1 MFKKGEVVK
10 IGKSV
15 FLVENVWKGDV
26 NVIYRLRD
34 RNGRIYGWNVPVKE
48 TFWSNKRLIHLAPDL
63 VPEHPRAIPEKE
75 TNIYWSN
82 SCGDLHYGGFYDVNK
97 DDLPQSLQT
106 IYDEWFV
113 ENEFGFH
120 NYLFEKNG
128 RYGMAIEAEYYEDDR
143 KVNNLSSSE

>member
-48 TFWSNKRLIHLAPDL
+48 TFWSNKRLIHL
-63 VPEHPRAIPEKE
+63 
-75 TNIYWSN
+75 
-82 SCGDLHYGGFYDVNK
+82 
-97 DDLPQSLQT
+97 
-106 IYDEWFV
+106 
-113 ENEFGFH
+113 
-120 NYLFEKNG
+120 
-128 RYGMAIEAEYYEDDR
+128 
-143 KVNNLSSSE
+143 